1 MEGNSAKK
9 VPLLDRLIDTAA
21 AVKSNGKSQITT
33 APLSQNEPENSNLSS
48 SNGANPAVIPPEVEA
63 AQPVETPKNRR
74 TDKSQ
79 FEVEL
84 TQIVNRLMIKHISAA
99 SEDIVKQ
106 VLVEV
111 RSRLPGQRKD

>member
-1 MEGNSAKK
+1 MDGNSAKK
-9 VPLLDRLIDTAA
+9 VPFIDRLRDTT
-21 AVKSNGKSQITT
+21 VKANGGSKSTST
-33 APLSQNEPENSNLSS
+33 SASQNESEKPKLAP
-48 SNGANPAVIPPEVEA
+48 SNGTNPVVIPPEVKA

-79 FEVEL
+79 FEIEL
-84 TQIVNRLMIKHISAA
+84 TQIVNRLIAKHISTA
-99 SEDIVKQ
+99 SEEIVKE

>member
-1 MEGNSAKK
+1 MDGNNAKK
-9 VPLLDRLIDTAA
+9 VPFLDRLIDAPVKANGGSKSTAT
-21 AVKSNGKSQITT
+21 ST
-33 APLSQNEPENSNLSS
+33 SQNKSKKPKLAS
-48 SNGANPAVIPPEVEA
+48 SNGTNPVVIPPEVET

-79 FEVEL
+79 FEIEL
-84 TQIVNRLMIKHISAA
+84 TQIVNRLISKHISSA
-99 SEDIVKQ
+99 SEEIVKE